1 MARRKTP
8 PAPPPTPPSI
18 SPHKGIE
25 LIRRLRDKGENL
37 LSSRPIKSEDY
48 QAWENTAREFLTK
61 AFGSDSANIG
71 SVIDIGHYGIVPM
84 NAPPEYWENER
95 AESLRKKL
103 VMLDSLAE
111 LLQTEIEINSPSAAT
126 LPEIIMGEGV
136 FLVHGHNEGLREAV
150 ARFLEKLDL
159 QVTVLHEQPNAGRT
173 LIEKF
178 VDYSDVGFAVVLL
191 TADDRG
197 GTIEQPYEE
206 QLPRARQN
214 VILELGFFLGK
225 ISRMR
230 VCALYQEG
238 VEIPSDYQGI
248 LFIPLDDSG
257 AWRLQL
263 ARELRAAGLSVDM
276 NRAL

>member
-1 MARRKTP
+1 MARRKIPT
-8 PAPPPTPPSI
+8 APPPTPPSI
-18 SPHKGIE
+18 SPDKGIE
-25 LIRRLRDKGENL
+25 LIRRLREKGTSL
-37 LSSRPIKSEDY
+37 LSNRPIKSEDY
-48 QAWENTAREFLTK
+48 EAWENTAREFLTK

-71 SVIDIGHYGIVPM
+71 SVIDIGRYGIVPM
-84 NAPPEYWENER
+84 GAPAEYWENER
-95 AESLRKKL
+95 AENLQKKL
-103 VMLDSLAE
+103 VMLDRLAE
-111 LLQTEIEINSPSAAT
+111 LLQTDIEISSPGAAT
-126 LPEIIMGEGV
+126 SPEVIMGEGV
-136 FLVHGHNEGLREAV
+136 FVVHGHNEGIQEAV

-197 GTIEQPYEE
+197 GTFKQPYDE
-206 QLPRARQN
+206 QVPRARQN

-225 ISRMR
+225 LGRLR

-248 LFIPLDDSG
+248 LFIPLDESG